1 MSSTRETAEQTID
14 KKLLPTCLDCN
25 CFVPLPSSPT
35 VGRSAELP
43 DACLHSHL
51 ATFAIQATS
60 LFFSY
65 TMI

>member
-14 KKLLPTCLDCN
+14 KKSLPSCLDHN
-25 CFVPLPSSPT
+25 CFVPLPFSPT

-43 DACLHSHL
+43 DACLHSRL
-51 ATFAIQATS
+51 ATFAIQGTS